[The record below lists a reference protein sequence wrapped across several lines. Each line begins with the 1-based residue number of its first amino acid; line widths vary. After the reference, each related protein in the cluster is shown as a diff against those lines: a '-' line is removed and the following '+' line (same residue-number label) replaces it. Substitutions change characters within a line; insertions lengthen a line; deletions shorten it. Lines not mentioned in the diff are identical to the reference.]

1 MEDNNIIRG
10 DDPVTLVNEK
20 HETQFPKRYI
30 VAQPHELPRLRAL
43 VEPVTQRRQDTGP
56 RSGSVTVV
64 TPLVNDDKDG

>member
-1 MEDNNIIRG
+1 MIRG

-30 VAQPHELPRLRAL
+30 VAQPHELNQLRAL

-56 RSGSVTVV
+56 QSGSMTAV
-64 TPLVNDDKDG
+64 TPLNDNEKDG